1 MYIYILELQV
11 FFNSKRSTGYNYSVH
26 YRMCTEAEAKN
37 SGANKEEIKQVMQLT
52 DRLYLQLKNLLS
64 ISQEICHRSEK
75 SV

>member
-1 MYIYILELQV
+1 
-11 FFNSKRSTGYNYSVH
+11 
-26 YRMCTEAEAKN
+26 MCTEAEAKN

-75 SV
+75 SVWISSSTCPKTDYLAGTVAYIKTI

>member
-1 MYIYILELQV
+1 
-11 FFNSKRSTGYNYSVH
+11 
-26 YRMCTEAEAKN
+26 MCTEAEAKN